1 MFNSPFFLVIFKF
14 YKKMMMKKSTQLF
27 LEDIGAKIPIVCG
40 PMYPGSNPELVAAVS
55 DAGGFGVVQ
64 PLALTSLYG
73 HDFREGLQLIKKLTK
88 KPFGVN
94 FTIFGGANKKYH
106 EQMKKWVEISIEEGV
121 KFFLTSLGKP
131 HEIVKTAK
139 QHGIKVYHDVPN
151 KKVAL
156 AMRDA
161 GVDGLNCINW
171 RGGGQTG
178 IQSAE
183 KFIEELHDIGI
194 PLICAGGIGNVKD
207 FQKTLEMGYAGVQ
220 MGTRFLATH
229 ECKVTESYKQAIVKS
244 KEDDIVWT
252 NKIAGNNSS
261 VIKTKDIMR
270 GGLRTGIIINFM
282 LRQPKLKK
290 YARMYLMS
298 RGVKNYSKTAFDDS
312 VQFWQAGKGVGS
324 IESITSVADVL
335 EEFTKAI
342 RVNIQIR
349 K

>member
-1 MFNSPFFLVIFKF
+1 MNNILKNKSKKFLDD
-14 YKKMMMKKSTQLF
+14 T
-27 LEDIGAKIPIVCG
+27 GAKIPVLCG
-40 PMYPGSNPELVAAVS
+40 PMYPGSNPELIAAVS

-64 PLALTSLYG
+64 PVALTSLYG
-73 HDFREGLQLIKKLTK
+73 HDFREGLQLIKKLTDR
-88 KPFGVN
+88 PFGVN

-106 EQMKKWVEISIEEGV
+106 DQMKGWMEISIEEGV

-131 HEIVKTAK
+131 HEIVKIAK
-139 QHGIKVYHDVPN
+139 QNDITVYHDVPN

-183 KFIEELHDIGI
+183 QFIEELQDLEI
-194 PLICAGGIGNVKD
+194 PLICAGGIGNKED
-207 FQKTLEMGYAGVQ
+207 YQKALEMGYAGVQ

-229 ECKVTESYKQAIVKS
+229 ECKVTDSYKQAIVDS
-244 KEDDIVWT
+244 TEDDIVWT

-261 VIKTKDIMR
+261 VIKTDDVMK
-270 GGLRTGIIINFM
+270 GGLRTGPVINYM
-282 LRQPKLKK
+282 LSKPKLKK

-298 RGVKNYSKTAFDDS
+298 KGIKNYSKTAFDDS
-312 VQFWQAGKGVGS
+312 VKFWQAGKGVGS
-324 IESITSVADVL
+324 ITSVKSVADVVSEL
-335 EEFTKAI
+335 AGTTI
-342 RVNIQIR
+342 
-349 K
+349 

>member
-1 MFNSPFFLVIFKF
+1 MTSHSQQFLLD
-14 YKKMMMKKSTQLF
+14 T
-27 LEDIGAKIPIVCG
+27 GAEIPVVCG
-40 PMYPGSNPELVAAVS
+40 PMYPGSNPELVAAAS
-55 DAGGFGVVQ
+55 NAGAFGVVQ
-64 PLALTSLYG
+64 PVALTSLYG
-73 HDFREGLQLIKKLTK
+73 HDFREGLQLIKKLTN

-106 EQMKKWVEISIEEGV
+106 DQMKKWMEISIEEGV

-131 HEIVKTAK
+131 HEIVKIAK
-139 QHGIKVYHDVPN
+139 KHDIKVYHDVPN

-183 KFIEELHDIGI
+183 QFIEELHDIGI
-194 PLICAGGIGNVKD
+194 PLICAGGISDAND
-207 FQKTLEMGYAGVQ
+207 LQKALDMGYAGVQ

-229 ECKVTESYKQAIVKS
+229 ECKVTDSYKQAIVDS
-244 KEDDIVWT
+244 NEEDIVWT

-261 VIKTKDIMR
+261 VIRTADIMR
-270 GGLRTGIIINFM
+270 GGLRTGPIINFM
-282 LRQPKLKK
+282 LRRRKLKK

-298 RGVKNYSKTAFDDS
+298 KGLKNYSRTAFDDN
-312 VQFWQAGKGVGS
+312 VQFWQAGKGVANIKS
-324 IESITSVADVL
+324 VDSVANVVEAFRSELAND
-335 EEFTKAI
+335 
-342 RVNIQIR
+342 N
-349 K
+349 

>member
-1 MFNSPFFLVIFKF
+1 MQKLTQKFLND
-14 YKKMMMKKSTQLF
+14 T
-27 LEDIGAKIPIVCG
+27 GAKIPIVCG

-55 DAGGFGVVQ
+55 NAGGFGVVQ

-73 HDFREGLQLIKKLTK
+73 HDFRKGLQLIKNITK

-106 EQMKKWVEISIEEGV
+106 EQMKKWMEISIEEGI

-131 HEIVKTAK
+131 NEIVKKAK
-139 QHGIKVYHDVPN
+139 QHGIRVYHDVPN

-194 PLICAGGIGNVKD
+194 PLICAGGIGNAKD
-207 FQKTLEMGYAGVQ
+207 FHKALEMGYAGIQ

-229 ECKVTESYKQAIVKS
+229 ECKVTQSYKKAIINS
-244 KEDDIVWT
+244 SEQDIVWT

-261 VIKTKDIMR
+261 VIKTKDVMR
-270 GGLRTGIIINFM
+270 GGLETGPIINFM
-282 LRQPKLKK
+282 LRRPKLKK
-290 YARMYLMS
+290 YARMFLMS
-298 RGVKNYSKTAFDDS
+298 KGVKNYSKTAFDDS
-312 VQFWQAGKGVGS
+312 VQFWQAGKGVGN
-324 IESITSVADVL
+324 IKTIKSVADVFK
-335 EEFTKAI
+335 EFKKQ
-342 RVNIQIR
+342 N
-349 K
+349 

>member
-1 MFNSPFFLVIFKF
+1 MQKLNQKFLND
-14 YKKMMMKKSTQLF
+14 T
-27 LEDIGAKIPIVCG
+27 GAKIPIVCG

-55 DAGGFGVVQ
+55 NAGGFGVVQ

-73 HDFREGLQLIKKLTK
+73 HDFRKGLQLIKNITK

-106 EQMKKWVEISIEEGV
+106 EQMKKWMEISIEEGV

-131 HEIVKTAK
+131 HEIVKKAK
-139 QHGIKVYHDVPN
+139 QHGIRVYHDVPN

-156 AMRDA
+156 AVRDA

-183 KFIEELHDIGI
+183 KFMDELHNIEI
-194 PLICAGGIGNVKD
+194 PLICAGGIGNVDD
-207 FQKTLEMGYAGVQ
+207 FQKALAMGYAGVQ

-229 ECKVTESYKQAIVKS
+229 ECKVTQSYKKAIINS
-244 KEDDIVWT
+244 SEQDIVWT

-261 VIKTKDIMR
+261 VIKTKDVMR
-270 GGLRTGIIINFM
+270 GGLKTGPIINFM
-282 LRQPKLKK
+282 LRRPKLKK
-290 YARMYLMS
+290 YARMFLMS
-298 RGVKNYSKTAFDDS
+298 KGVKNYSKTAFDDS
-312 VQFWQAGKGVGS
+312 IQFWQAGKGVGN
-324 IESITSVADVL
+324 IKTIKSVADVFK
-335 EEFTKAI
+335 EFKKQ
-342 RVNIQIR
+342 N
-349 K
+349 

>member
-1 MFNSPFFLVIFKF
+1 MQDATKQFLQD
-14 YKKMMMKKSTQLF
+14 T
-27 LEDIGAKIPIVCG
+27 GAQVPIVCG
-40 PMYPGSNPELVAAVS
+40 PMYPGSNPELIAAAS
-55 DAGGFGVVQ
+55 DAGAFGVVQ
-64 PLALTSLYG
+64 PVALTSLYG
-73 HDFREGLQLIKKLTK
+73 HDFREGLKLIKKLTD

-106 EQMKKWVEISIEEGV
+106 ERMQEWMEISIDEGV

-131 HEIVKTAK
+131 HAIVKIAK

-183 KFIEELHDIGI
+183 QFMEELHDIGI
-194 PLICAGGIGNVKD
+194 PLVCAGGIGNAED
-207 FQKTLEMGYAGVQ
+207 LQKALDMGYAGAQ
-220 MGTRFLATH
+220 LGTRFLATH
-229 ECKVTESYKQAIVKS
+229 ECIITDSYKQAIIDS
-244 KEDDIVWT
+244 TEDDIVWT

-270 GGLRTGIIINFM
+270 GGLRTGPVINYM
-282 LRQPKLKK
+282 LRRRKLKK

-298 RGVKNYSKTAFDDS
+298 KGIKNYSKATFDDS
-312 VQFWQAGKGVGS
+312 VQWWQAGKGVGN
-324 IESITSVADVL
+324 ITELKSVAEVVQEFAGVL
-335 EEFTKAI
+335 EAK
-342 RVNIQIR
+342 V
-349 K
+349 

>member
-1 MFNSPFFLVIFKF
+1 MKPTTQQFLQD
-14 YKKMMMKKSTQLF
+14 T
-27 LEDIGAKIPIVCG
+27 GATVPVVCG

-64 PLALTSLYG
+64 PVALTALYG
-73 HDFREGLQLIKKLTK
+73 HDFRAGLQLIKQLTH

-106 EQMKKWVEISIEEGV
+106 EQMQEWMQISIEEGV

-131 HEIVKTAK
+131 HAIVKIAK

-183 KFIEELHDIGI
+183 QFMEELHDIGI
-194 PLICAGGIGNVKD
+194 PLVCAGGIGNAAD
-207 FQKTLEMGYAGVQ
+207 FQKALDMGYAGVQ
-220 MGTRFLATH
+220 MGTRFLATE
-229 ECKVTESYKQAIVKS
+229 ECKVTDGYKQAIVDS
-244 KEDDIVWT
+244 TEADIVWT

-261 VIKTKDIMR
+261 MIKTDDIMK
-270 GGLRTGIIINFM
+270 GGLRTGPIISYM
-282 LRQPKLKK
+282 LKKRKLKK

-298 RGVKNYSKTAFDDS
+298 QGLKKYNKAAFDDS
-312 VQFWQAGKGVGS
+312 VKWWQAGKGVGS
-324 IESITSVADVL
+324 ITAIKSVKEVV
-335 EEFTKAI
+335 EEFA
-342 RVNIQIR
+342 VVGV
-349 K
+349 

>member
-1 MFNSPFFLVIFKF
+1 
-14 YKKMMMKKSTQLF
+14 MKESTQKF
-27 LEDIGAKIPIVCG
+27 LKDIGVKIPIVCG

-73 HDFREGLQLIKKLTK
+73 HDFREGLKLIKNLTN

-106 EQMKKWVEISIEEGV
+106 EQMKKWMEISIEEGI

-131 HEIVKTAK
+131 HEIIKIAK
-139 QHGIKVYHDVPN
+139 QHDIKVYHDVPN

-183 KFIEELHDIGI
+183 KFMNELHDIGI
-194 PLICAGGIGNVKD
+194 PLICAGGIGNRED
-207 FQKTLEMGYAGVQ
+207 YQKALEIGYAGVQ
-220 MGTRFLATH
+220 MGTRFLATY
-229 ECKVTESYKQAIVKS
+229 ECKITESYKSAIVKS
-244 KEDDIVWT
+244 TEKDIVWT

-261 VIKTKDIMR
+261 VIKTKDIMK
-270 GGLRTGIIINFM
+270 GGLRTGPIINFM

-298 RGVKNYSKTAFDDS
+298 QGVKNYNRTAFDDS
-312 VQFWQAGKGVGS
+312 VQFWQAGKGVGNIRS
-324 IESITSVADVL
+324 VESVLDVL
-335 EEFTKAI
+335 KGFSIKKA
-342 RVNIQIR
+342 
-349 K
+349 